1 MASQTQGIQQLLA
14 AEKRAAEKI
23 NEARKRKLQRTKQ
36 AKQEAQAEVE
46 KYKQVINIDFNLN
59 FKKLIIQQR
68 EAEFK
73 AFEQQYLGTKEDIE
87 SKIRRDTEDQIS
99 GMKQSVAGNKQAVSL
114 NKFPHNFGKSFA
126 LCKIFTGEL
135 SKKISRI

>member
-46 KYKQVINIDFNLN
+46 KYKQ
-59 FKKLIIQQR
+59 QR
-68 EAEFK
+68 EQEFK

-99 GMKQSVAGNKQAVSL
+99 GMKNSVASNKQAVIVRLLQLVCDIKPELHHNLSL
-114 NKFPHNFGKSFA
+114 QKKLHGQFA
-126 LCKIFTGEL
+126 A
-135 SKKISRI
+135 